1 MDYDNVSILQVMC
14 LNLSLSYFIK
24 HHPERFYHFILTV
37 LPKAVMTKLKLLKE
51 MHTVTKIS
59 EDSET
64 VFYIFFLIYNKVK
77 NKQLPN
83 SNCLHSV
90 SHFNSLPQLLT
101 KSLFM
106 TF

>member
-1 MDYDNVSILQVMC
+1 
-14 LNLSLSYFIK
+14 
-24 HHPERFYHFILTV
+24 
-37 LPKAVMTKLKLLKE
+37 

-101 KSLFM
+101 KSHFAIVIFNNQIYRGQPLLSSLRVIL
-106 TF
+106 